1 MTPGNPQRRLHLL
14 EQIHEHLRAR
24 LAELEDQVTLG
35 IAPPGADEEI
45 GIIREIF
52 VAIGTPCQ
60 PRLTALD
67 WGDRGQDW
75 GSA

>member
-1 MTPGNPQRRLHLL
+1 MIPSNSPPRMTLV
-14 EQIHEHLRAR
+14 EEIHAHLRAR
-24 LAELEDQVTLG
+24 LAELEDQRALG

-52 VAIGTPCQ
+52 VALATPC
-60 PRLTALD
+60 LADIEHLE
-67 WGDRGQDW
+67 RGKDW

>member
-1 MTPGNPQRRLHLL
+1 MTPGNSQPRMTLV
-14 EQIHEHLRAR
+14 EEIHAHLRAR
-24 LAELEDQVTLG
+24 LAELEDQRALG

-52 VAIGTPCQ
+52 VALATPC
-60 PRLTALD
+60 LADIEHLE
-67 WGDRGQDW
+67 RGKDW

>member
-1 MTPGNPQRRLHLL
+1 MTAKQPRLTLV

-24 LAELEDQVTLG
+24 LAELEDQRALG
-35 IAPPGADEEI
+35 IAPPDADEEI

-52 VAIGTPCQ
+52 VALAIPYK
-60 PRLTALD
+60 PSLTALD